1 MAARLPP
8 LPFGC
13 RALGASA
20 AENPVRPSTPDAHRS
35 MPSGM
40 SHPAPPAHATLSPV
54 LRFAPSPTGLLH
66 VGNARTALLNAL
78 LARRGGG
85 TFILRLDDTDAA
97 RSRAEYAD
105 AVRDDLAWLG
115 IPPDAVYRQSERL
128 GLYED
133 AAARLK
139 ASGRLYPA
147 YESEDELELK
157 RRVQRARGL
166 PPVYDRAALAL
177 TDAARAALEAEGR
190 RPHWRFRLDHR
201 AIAWDD
207 GVRGPQ
213 HVDTATLSDPVLVRA
228 DGTFLYTLPS
238 VVDDLALGV
247 TMVVR
252 GEDHVTNT
260 AVQIEIMEALG
271 GPVPGFAHHNLLT
284 LPSGEGLSKRLGHL
298 SLKALREAG
307 AEPLA
312 VAAAAVLVGTS
323 HALQPVE
330 SLEALGALVDLAHI
344 SRAPARFDP
353 QDVTHL
359 TARTLHALPFAAVAG
374 RLAAAGIGGGEAF
387 WLAVRGNLSTFA
399 EAADWWAVCAREQ
412 AGAMAAEDAA
422 FLSAAAALLPP
433 EPWDG
438 ATYGAWVT
446 AVKAESKRRGKALFH
461 PIRRALT
468 GRETGPELAS
478 LLPLMGR
485 ARVAARLTGRVG

>member
-1 MAARLPP
+1 M
-8 LPFGC
+8 PF
-13 RALGASA
+13 
-20 AENPVRPSTPDAHRS
+20 
-35 MPSGM
+35 GM
-40 SHPAPPAHATLSPV
+40 SHAAPPAHAAPSSAFPAAAPARPV

-85 TFILRLDDTDAA
+85 TFILRLDDTDTA

-105 AVRDDLAWLG
+105 AIREDLAWLG
-115 IPPDAVYRQSERL
+115 IPPDAACRQSDRL
-128 GLYED
+128 ALYE
-133 AAARLK
+133 AAAERLK
-139 ASGRLYPA
+139 AAGRLYPA
-147 YESEDELELK
+147 YETEDELELK
-157 RRVQRARGL
+157 RRLQRARGL
-166 PPVYDRAALAL
+166 PPIYDRDALAL
-177 TDAARAALEAEGR
+177 TDARRVALEAEGR

-201 AIAWDD
+201 IVAWDD

-213 HVDTATLSDPVLVRA
+213 QVDTASLSDPVLVRA
-228 DGTFLYTLPS
+228 DGSFLYTLPS

-247 TMVVR
+247 TLVVR

-271 GPVPGFAHHNLLT
+271 GRAPGFAHHNLLT

-298 SLKALREAG
+298 SLRALREAG
-307 AEPLA
+307 EEPLA

-330 SLEALGALVDLAHI
+330 SLEALAGMVDLAHI

-353 QDVTHL
+353 EEVTHL
-359 TARTLHALPFAAVAG
+359 TARTLHGLPFAAVAG
-374 RLAAAGIGGGEAF
+374 RLAAAGIEGGEAF
-387 WLAVRGNLSTFA
+387 WLAVRSNLSTFA
-399 EAADWWAVCAREQ
+399 DASLWWVVCATPQ
-412 AGAMAAEDAA
+412 AGAVAAEDAA

-438 ATYGAWVT
+438 ATYGGWIK
-446 AVKAESKRRGKALFH
+446 AVKAESGRGGRALFH

-485 ARVAARLTGRVG
+485 ARVAARLNGEVG